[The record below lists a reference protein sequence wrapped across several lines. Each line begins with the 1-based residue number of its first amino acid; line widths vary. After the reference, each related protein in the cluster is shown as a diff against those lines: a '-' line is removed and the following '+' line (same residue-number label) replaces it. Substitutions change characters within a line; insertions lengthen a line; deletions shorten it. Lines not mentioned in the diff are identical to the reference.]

1 MQPEEDMFAPQSKKR
16 NPLVMVG
23 AIATAGVL
31 LGGLVAFKKGN
42 TGLSQQMMRTRVAFQ
57 GATLA
62 LMAGSTAY
70 YSYSSAT

>member
-1 MQPEEDMFAPQSKKR
+1 MTLDDDIFAPQSKRR

-42 TGLSQQMMRTRVAFQ
+42 TQVSQQMMRTRVAFQ

-62 LMAGSTAY
+62 LMAGSSAY
-70 YSYSSAT
+70 YGMTNP